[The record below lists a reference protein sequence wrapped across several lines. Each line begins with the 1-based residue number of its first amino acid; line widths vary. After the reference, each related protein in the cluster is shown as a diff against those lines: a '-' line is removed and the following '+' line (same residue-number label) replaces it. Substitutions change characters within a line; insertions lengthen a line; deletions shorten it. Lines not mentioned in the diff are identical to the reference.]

1 MGERVPPALPSVEG
15 VIMPLSEHEQ
25 RLLEE
30 MERNLYQ
37 NDADFVATVAGRRG
51 KPNYRLIVIGAL
63 LAVAGV
69 AALVAGVIVQQPLVG
84 VVGFGLMLGGVLMVL
99 SPGRSAAES
108 GTPSASSSAGTR
120 RASRSSWMTTM
131 NERWER
137 RQDERGE

>member
-1 MGERVPPALPSVEG
+1 
-15 VIMPLSEHEQ
+15 MPLSEHEQ

-37 NDADFVATVAGRRG
+37 NDADFVATVSGRRG

-69 AALVAGVIVQQPLVG
+69 AALVAGVIVRQPVIG
-84 VVGFGLMLGGVLMVL
+84 VVGFGLMLGGVLMVI
-99 SPGRSAAES
+99 SPGRGAQGGSTAGSTS
-108 GTPSASSSAGTR
+108 GRATR
-120 RASRSSWMTTM
+120 APRTSWMSTM
-131 NERWER
+131 TDRWER

>member
-108 GTPSASSSAGTR
+108 GASGPSSSAGTR
-120 RASRSSWMTTM
+120 RAPRSSWMTTM

>member
-1 MGERVPPALPSVEG
+1 
-15 VIMPLSEHEQ
+15 MPLSEHEQ

-69 AALVAGVIVQQPLVG
+69 AALVAGVIVRQPIIG
-84 VVGFGLMLGGVLMVL
+84 VVGFGLMLGGVLMVI
-99 SPGRSAAES
+99 SPGRGSAEQTSAAPGS
-108 GTPSASSSAGTR
+108 TGGS
-120 RASRSSWMTTM
+120 RAPRSSWMQTM

>member
-1 MGERVPPALPSVEG
+1 
-15 VIMPLSEHEQ
+15 MPLSEHEQ

-69 AALVAGVIVQQPLVG
+69 GALVAGVIVQQPLVG

-99 SPGRSAAES
+99 SPGRAPAESAAAPS
-108 GTPSASSSAGTR
+108 GASAR
-120 RASRSSWMTTM
+120 RAPRSTWMSAM

>member
-1 MGERVPPALPSVEG
+1 
-15 VIMPLSEHEQ
+15 MPLSEHEQ

-37 NDADFVATVAGRRG
+37 NDADFVATVSGRRG

-69 AALVAGVIVQQPLVG
+69 AALVAGVIVQQPLIG

-99 SPGRSAAES
+99 SPGRAPSESSGATNPGPAARKPAR
-108 GTPSASSSAGTR
+108 T
-120 RASRSSWMTTM
+120 SWMDTM
-131 NERWER
+131 TERWER

>member
-1 MGERVPPALPSVEG
+1 
-15 VIMPLSEHEQ
+15 MPLSEHEQ

-37 NDADFVATVAGRRG
+37 NDADFVATVSGRRG

-69 AALVAGVIVQQPLVG
+69 GALVAGVIVRQPIIG
-84 VVGFGLMLGGVLMVL
+84 VAGFALMLGGVLLVI
-99 SPGRSAAES
+99 SPGRGDASTAAPTAT
-108 GTPSASSSAGTR
+108 GRARTPRT
-120 RASRSSWMTTM
+120 SWMSTM
-131 NERWER
+131 TDRWER

>member
-1 MGERVPPALPSVEG
+1 
-15 VIMPLSEHEQ
+15 MPLSEHEQ

-37 NDADFVATVAGRRG
+37 NDADFVATVSGRRG

-69 AALVAGVIVQQPLVG
+69 AALVAGVIVQQPLIG

-99 SPGRSAAES
+99 TPGRAPSDASGVPAGRTSARKPA
-108 GTPSASSSAGTR
+108 
-120 RASRSSWMTTM
+120 RASWMDTM
-131 NERWER
+131 TERWER

>member
-1 MGERVPPALPSVEG
+1 
-15 VIMPLSEHEQ
+15 MPLSEHEQ

-51 KPNYRLIVIGAL
+51 KPNYRLIVVGAL

-69 AALVAGVIVQQPLVG
+69 AALVAGVIVRQPLIG
-84 VVGFGLMLGGVLMVL
+84 VVGFGLMLGGVLMVI
-99 SPGRSAAES
+99 SPGRAAS
-108 GTPSASSSAGTR
+108 DQAPRSTGSAGTAR
-120 RASRSSWMTTM
+120 SQRASWMQTM

>member
-1 MGERVPPALPSVEG
+1 
-15 VIMPLSEHEQ
+15 MPLSEHEQ

-37 NDADFVATVAGRRG
+37 NDADFVATVSGRRG

-69 AALVAGVIVQQPLVG
+69 AALVAGVIVQQPIIG

-99 SPGRSAAES
+99 SPGRSAGDAAPAAAP
-108 GTPSASSSAGTR
+108 GAAPRKPA
-120 RASRSSWMTTM
+120 RSSWMDTM
-131 NERWER
+131 TERWER

>member
-1 MGERVPPALPSVEG
+1 
-15 VIMPLSEHEQ
+15 MPLSEHEQ

-37 NDADFVATVAGRRG
+37 NDADFVATVSGRRG

-69 AALVAGVIVQQPLVG
+69 AGLIAGVIVQQPIIG
-84 VVGFGLMLGGVLMVL
+84 VVGFGLMLGGVLMVI
-99 SPGRSAAES
+99 SPGRAPADAS
-108 GTPSASSSAGTR
+108 SASSN
-120 RASRSSWMTTM
+120 RASAPRKPARSSWMDTM
-131 NERWER
+131 TERWER

>member
-1 MGERVPPALPSVEG
+1 
-15 VIMPLSEHEQ
+15 MPLSEHEQ

-37 NDADFVATVAGRRG
+37 NDADFVATVSGRRG

-69 AALVAGVIVQQPLVG
+69 AALVAGVIVQQPLIG

-99 SPGRSAAES
+99 SPGRAPADASSAAAP
-108 GTPSASSSAGTR
+108 GAAPRKPA
-120 RASRSSWMTTM
+120 RASWMDTM
-131 NERWER
+131 TERWER

>member
-1 MGERVPPALPSVEG
+1 
-15 VIMPLSEHEQ
+15 MPLSEHEQ

-37 NDADFVATVAGRRG
+37 NDADFVATVSGRRG

-69 AALVAGVIVQQPLVG
+69 ATLVAGVIVRQPIVG
-84 VVGFGLMLGGVLMVL
+84 VVGFGLMLGGVLMVI
-99 SPGRSAAES
+99 SPGRSAE
-108 GTPSASSSAGTR
+108 SASTRAASTSRSA
-120 RASRSSWMTTM
+120 RAPRSSWMTTM
-131 NERWER
+131 SERWER

>member
-1 MGERVPPALPSVEG
+1 
-15 VIMPLSEHEQ
+15 MPLSEHEQ

-37 NDADFVATVAGRRG
+37 NDADFVATVSGRRG

-69 AALVAGVIVQQPLVG
+69 AALVAGVIVQQPLIG

-99 SPGRSAAES
+99 SPGRASGDSASAA
-108 GTPSASSSAGTR
+108 GASSTAPR
-120 RASRSSWMTTM
+120 KPARSSWMDTM
-131 NERWER
+131 TERWER

>member
-1 MGERVPPALPSVEG
+1 
-15 VIMPLSEHEQ
+15 MPLSEHEQ

-37 NDADFVATVAGRRG
+37 NDADFVATVSGRRG

-69 AALVAGVIVQQPLVG
+69 AALVAGVIVQQPLIG
-84 VVGFGLMLGGVLMVL
+84 VVGFGLMLGGVLIVL
-99 SPGRSAAES
+99 SPGRATGDASASAAAAP
-108 GTPSASSSAGTR
+108 GSSTR
-120 RASRSSWMTTM
+120 KPARSSWMDTM
-131 NERWER
+131 TERWER